1 VLICNK
7 EFADL
12 DHCLISANVLHSAS
26 LGGNSLVC
34 SDQAGDELHFRGLLV
49 KPSACSIRITSRNRV
64 GELTMQNGVR

>member
-7 EFADL
+7 EVADL

-49 KPSACSIRITSRNRV
+49 KPSACSILNHVEESR
-64 GELTMQNGVR
+64 G